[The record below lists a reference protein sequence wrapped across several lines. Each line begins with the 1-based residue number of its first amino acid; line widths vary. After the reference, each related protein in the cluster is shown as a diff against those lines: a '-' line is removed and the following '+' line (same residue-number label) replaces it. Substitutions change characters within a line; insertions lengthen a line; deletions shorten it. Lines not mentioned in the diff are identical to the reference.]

1 MLKYRALQF
10 SVFVLLIL
18 SVLFLFNA
26 CNKDAV
32 TNDESIQSRTD
43 LINTQVEIQESYN
56 AFSLKRQSV
65 QKCDECYTN
74 PLYYDIELESG
85 RVVDYEGDLAFTFKV
100 KESPFQYTTWDRNQI
115 LVKKNGDGNYSVS
128 NLIYLADSTFYAIK
142 KYKPLSINFTGV
154 ILEINQEGKLI
165 KAFSS
170 QFGQIV
176 KMMDESE
183 ILRNVN
189 ALHDLKFRNDDEII
203 PGDDLP
209 WWERLW
215 YWIKGVSCPSADGK
229 SHFWEHVGDWFGK
242 LFENKGLAS
251 TNSTNFSDIFRH
263 RNRGTSTSNW
273 SSNNNNDGNF
283 GYGGGNSNSPYYSI
297 CQDLD
302 QYWNSLKSTTR
313 FDYFEAISKV
323 VSEYNVGLCDEQLY
337 SNTMGCPINYYE
349 ILCNARYID
358 CLPPPETLEIDEEDI
373 EDCIRDVLTPY
384 RNTNLPKECLTAVK
398 AFNTKYGLSINPF
411 LLNIVMCGFEDLC
424 DNPEAFNCEAN
435 KAAFF
440 LRPDIQQ
447 IIADNAVIDPCNPD
461 LTTRDIMTDYVNNN
475 CSEGICTKPLEK
487 VLNEIGDGKMHKTES
502 FIQCKALNCLF
513 DALWAKG
520 PTNFCNLQDKFESD
534 NKIIDL
540 AIGTKDQ
547 FTSEQL
553 RGKVG
558 INAKTGRITIYFNPS
573 MCISEFDL
581 DLPYISVDFLQS
593 AKTIIHESIHADF
606 YRQANT
612 LLPDGKTLTPINGI
626 SFESSVREFLN
637 IICTDGDNIT
647 DQHEEMMT
655 FWVNKIASDLWE
667 FNNKIGNPEDYLY
680 LAWGGIF
687 TGDTQDDPCMQLFIT
702 IDEYNSYNS
711 SYIDH
716 VVENPKTKEREIEIN
731 KCINQ

>member
-1 MLKYRALQF
+1 MEKQNFFSRHYPPPVGNMLKYRVLQF

-26 CNKDAV
+26 CNKDALID
-32 TNDESIQSRTD
+32 DESIQSRTD
-43 LINTQVEIQESYN
+43 MINTQVEIQESYN
-56 AFSLKRQSV
+56 AFSQKRQNV

-384 RNTNLPKECLTAVK
+384 RNTNLPKE
-398 AFNTKYGLSINPF
+398 
-411 LLNIVMCGFEDLC
+411 
-424 DNPEAFNCEAN
+424 
-435 KAAFF
+435 
-440 LRPDIQQ
+440 
-447 IIADNAVIDPCNPD
+447 
-461 LTTRDIMTDYVNNN
+461 
-475 CSEGICTKPLEK
+475 
-487 VLNEIGDGKMHKTES
+487 
-502 FIQCKALNCLF
+502 
-513 DALWAKG
+513 
-520 PTNFCNLQDKFESD
+520 
-534 NKIIDL
+534 
-540 AIGTKDQ
+540 
-547 FTSEQL
+547 
-553 RGKVG
+553 
-558 INAKTGRITIYFNPS
+558 
-573 MCISEFDL
+573 
-581 DLPYISVDFLQS
+581 
-593 AKTIIHESIHADF
+593 
-606 YRQANT
+606 
-612 LLPDGKTLTPINGI
+612 
-626 SFESSVREFLN
+626 
-637 IICTDGDNIT
+637 
-647 DQHEEMMT
+647 
-655 FWVNKIASDLWE
+655 
-667 FNNKIGNPEDYLY
+667 
-680 LAWGGIF
+680 
-687 TGDTQDDPCMQLFIT
+687 
-702 IDEYNSYNS
+702 
-711 SYIDH
+711 
-716 VVENPKTKEREIEIN
+716 
-731 KCINQ
+731 